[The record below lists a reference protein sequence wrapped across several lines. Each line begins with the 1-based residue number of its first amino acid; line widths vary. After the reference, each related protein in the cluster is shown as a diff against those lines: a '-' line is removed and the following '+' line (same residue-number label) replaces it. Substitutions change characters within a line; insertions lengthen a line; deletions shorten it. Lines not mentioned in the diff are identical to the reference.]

1 MRLLAVVASLVLTT
15 LSLPGCMDL
24 FGSGDDEA
32 VGQVREFTLVVPAQ
46 SSDTVE
52 LYELNN
58 GNKMKVVSIG
68 FEAVDQETRMVPNP
82 EIRVKEGDTVVIR
95 LINQN
100 PLAHTLH
107 VHGNL
112 DDWED
117 DGVDYLTQFPVRAGE
132 EYVYTFENV
141 KAGTYWYHCHVDGAH
156 HIDLGMYG
164 AFIVEERDPPQEY
177 DRDFV
182 VMLDEWD
189 NCHVHGNTDPV
200 NPSSTEQNGE
210 YAERAGCLQRFL
222 NDYLYQNRI
231 ATTVGSS
238 VPQPVKDAMCPAIDM
253 LPEDT
258 PEQKT
263 AKAQLQTLYGC
274 AGAHEHGTPPV
285 QQTPKQWWPET
296 PPVYNPT
303 YNTYL
308 INGKAFPD
316 NAPFPV
322 REGETV
328 RFRLINVG
336 NQMHSFHLHGHTMLV
351 THRDGYELDS
361 PYKLDT
367 LSIGP
372 GERYD
377 FIVEANNPGI
387 WMIHDQN
394 GIAMTND
401 DQHPGGMMGCMAY
414 QGFGGIDAFAMTRSL
429 DCHTEA
435 MRILEERGGHG
446 EHGGNADANGEVHSM
461 FQGAGSS
468 PMEGMGH

>member
-1 MRLLAVVASLVLTT
+1 MRSFALLASLGFAL

-24 FGSGDDEA
+24 FGGDGSSEA
-32 VGQVREFTLVVPAQ
+32 VGEVREFTLVVPSQ
-46 SSDTVE
+46 SSDTIE

-58 GNKMKVVSIG
+58 GNKMKVVAIG
-68 FEAVDQETRMVPNP
+68 FEALDQETRMVPNP

-95 LINQN
+95 VINQN
-100 PLAHTLH
+100 ALAHTLH

-117 DGVDYLTQFPVRAGE
+117 DGVDYLTQFPILNGE
-132 EYVYTFENV
+132 EYVYTFEDV

-164 AFIVEERDPPQEY
+164 AFIVEERDPPISY

-189 NCHVHGNTDPV
+189 NCHVHGNTDPAD
-200 NPSSTEQNGE
+200 PRSTEQNGE
-210 YAERAGCLQRFL
+210 YSERAECVQRFL
-222 NDYLYQNRI
+222 NDYLYQNRV
-231 ATTVGSS
+231 ATTAGQN
-238 VPQPVKDAMCPAIDM
+238 VPQPVKDAMCPAIES

-258 PEQKT
+258 PEQRT
-263 AKAQLQTLYGC
+263 AKSQLKTLYGC
-274 AGAHEHGTPPV
+274 AGAHDHGTPPI
-285 QQTPKQWWPET
+285 QQTPKQWWPDT

-316 NAPFPV
+316 NEPYPI

-351 THRDGYELDS
+351 THRDGYELES
-361 PYKLDT
+361 PFKVDT

-377 FIVEANNPGI
+377 FYVEANNPGI

-401 DQHPGGMMGCMAY
+401 DQHPGGMMGCMVY
-414 QGFGGIDAFAMTRSL
+414 EGFEGIDAFAMERAL

-435 MRILEERGGHG
+435 MKILETRHDG
-446 EHGGNADANGEVHSM
+446 HGGNPDANGEVHSM
-461 FQGAGSS
+461 FQGSGSS
-468 PMEGMGH
+468 PMGMGH